1 MRRFPRAGILGL
13 AAVLATGAWAQAP
26 GPAARPPAAPAG
38 KDRPNLIVV
47 LLDDA
52 DADILETMPR
62 LRTLVGDRGVRFAA
76 NVANTPLCGP
86 ARAVILTG
94 QYAHRTKVYYNNG
107 PEGGYTPWLA
117 GGYDTKNLGPWLR
130 ELGYRTGIFGKY
142 LNDFP
147 NGRAETFVPPGW
159 DDFRG
164 ILSDREARNNRFTL
178 NENGALTTYD
188 AATGGYQTDLLSARL
203 DAFIRASEARDDQPF
218 FAFLS
223 LSAPHVPP
231 EPAERHKD
239 AFPGDVAPRK
249 PSYDEAD
256 LKDKPKALQ
265 EQAKPLTPADG
276 REIDATY
283 RAMRQSLLS
292 VEDAIESLAK
302 TLDETG
308 ERSKTYILLT
318 SDNGW
323 MRGEHRI
330 PSEKYAPYEE
340 SIRVPL
346 MVTGPGAPAGRVV
359 SRLTGLVDLAPTL
372 LDLAGAPASLI
383 QASDGRS
390 LVPLLRAATPETSPW
405 REAILIEHFGGGS
418 PFRVRSYVG
427 ARTEKDVYVEY
438 ATGEKEYYD
447 LVADP
452 FQMENRAS
460 ALDPAVLARWSARVA
475 SLRECA
481 SAACRAAESAPA
493 TPPAR
498 RR

>member
-1 MRRFPRAGILGL
+1 M
-13 AAVLATGAWAQAP
+13 ATGTWAQP
-26 GPAARPPAAPAG
+26 RSQPKAAAG
-38 KDRPNLIVV
+38 KDRPNLVVV

-52 DADILETMPR
+52 DADIVETMPR
-62 LRTLVGDRGVRFAA
+62 LRTLVGDQGVRFTA
-76 NVANTPLCGP
+76 NLANTPLCGP
-86 ARAVILTG
+86 ARATILTG
-94 QYAHRTKVYYNNG
+94 RHAHNTKVYYNNG

-117 GGYDTKNLGPWLR
+117 AGYDTKNLGPWLKA
-130 ELGYRTGIFGKY
+130 LGYRTGLFGKY

-147 NGRAETFVPPGW
+147 NGRPETFVPPGW

-164 ILSDREARNNRFTL
+164 VLSDREAHNNRFTL
-178 NENGALTTYD
+178 NENGVLTVYD
-188 AATGGYQTDLLSARL
+188 AATGGYQTDVLGGKL

-218 FAFLS
+218 FAL
-223 LSAPHVPP
+223 LAVSAPHVPP

-276 REIDATY
+276 GEIDATY

-292 VEDAIESLAK
+292 VEDAIESLMK

-308 ERSKTYILLT
+308 ERSNTYVVLT

-346 MVTGPGAPAGRVV
+346 IVTGPDVPAGRVI

-372 LDLAGAPASLI
+372 LDLAGAAPSAI
-383 QASDGRS
+383 HASDGRS
-390 LVPLLRAATPETSPW
+390 LVPLLRAAKPESVPW
-405 REAILIEHFGGGS
+405 REAMLIEHFGGGS

-427 ARTEKDVYVEY
+427 ARTEKDVYLEY

-460 ALDPAVLARWSARVA
+460 ALAPAVLARLSSRIAA
-475 SLRECA
+475 LRDCTG
-481 SAACRAAESAPA
+481 AACRAAESATGA
-493 TPPAR
+493 PPAKR
-498 RR
+498 R

>member
-1 MRRFPRAGILGL
+1 MRRLPRAVIVFTL
-13 AAVLATGAWAQAP
+13 AGVFATGARAQAP
-26 GPAARPPAAPAG
+26 ATGPTKAVAG

-52 DADILETMPR
+52 DADIVETMPR
-62 LRTLVGDRGVRFAA
+62 LRTLVGDRGVRFTA

-107 PEGGYTPWLA
+107 AEGGYTPWLA
-117 GGYDTKNLGPWLR
+117 GGYDTKNLGPWLQD
-130 ELGYRTGIFGKY
+130 LGYRTGIFGKY

-147 NGRAETFVPPGW
+147 NGRPETFVPPGW

-164 ILSDREARNNRFTL
+164 ILSDREAHNNRFTL
-178 NENGALTTYD
+178 NENGALTIYD
-188 AATGGYQTDLLSARL
+188 ATKGGYQTDLLSRKL
-203 DAFIRASEARDDQPF
+203 GAFIRASEARDDQPF
-218 FAFLS
+218 FALLS
-223 LSAPHVPP
+223 VSAPHVPP

-239 AFPGDVAPRK
+239 AFAGDSAPRK

-283 RAMRQSLLS
+283 RAMRQSLLA
-292 VEDAIESLAK
+292 VEDAIESLLQ

-308 ERSKTYILLT
+308 ERSRTYVLLT

-346 MVTGPGAPAGRVV
+346 IVAGPDVPAGRVV

-372 LDLAGAPASLI
+372 LDLAGAPASVI
-383 QASDGRS
+383 QAADGRS
-390 LVPLLRAATPETSPW
+390 LVPLLRAAKPESTPW
-405 REAILIEHFGGGS
+405 RQSILIEHFGGGS
-418 PFRVRSYVG
+418 PFRVRSYVA
-427 ARTEKDVYVEY
+427 ARSEKDVYIEY
-438 ATGEKEYYD
+438 ATGEREYYD

-452 FQMENRAS
+452 FQMENRVAS
-460 ALDPAVLARWSARVA
+460 LAPRVLARLSSRVA
-475 SLRECA
+475 AMRDCTA
-481 SAACRAAESAPA
+481 AACRAAESAPA
-493 TPPAR
+493 APPAKR
-498 RR
+498 R